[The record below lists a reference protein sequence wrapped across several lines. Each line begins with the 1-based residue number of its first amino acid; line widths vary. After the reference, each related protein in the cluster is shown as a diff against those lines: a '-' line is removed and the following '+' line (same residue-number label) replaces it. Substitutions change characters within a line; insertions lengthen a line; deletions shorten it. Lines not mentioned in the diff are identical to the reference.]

1 MCGRYNV
8 LTSAQGFVDLLS
20 VLIEIDKKLEQGPR
34 YNVAPTQPVLAV
46 RRALSPDNAEM
57 VMLRW
62 GLIPFWAKDR
72 TIGNRLINA
81 RSETAAVK
89 PAFRQAFKKRRCL
102 IAADGWYEWQ
112 KAQGHKQPYFIHRK
126 DNLPFFFAGLWE
138 RWEGTDEHDEGV
150 SVESCTILT
159 CDAPEY
165 LKFIHPRMPVALDQ
179 GLYEQWMDPSNTDSK
194 HANEVLRQRPTN
206 IFAAHPVSTY
216 VNKPTNDSPQCIEP
230 IDASL

>member
-34 YNVAPTQPVLAV
+34 YNIAPTQSVLAV
-46 RRALSPDNAEM
+46 RQSSSSEHAKM
-57 VMLRW
+57 MMLRW
-62 GLIPFWAKDR
+62 GLIPFWAKDQ

-81 RSETAAVK
+81 RSETAASK
-89 PAFRQAFKKRRCL
+89 PAFRQSFKKRRCL

-112 KAQGHKQPYFIHRK
+112 KTPSRKQPYFIHRK

-138 RWEGTDEHDEGV
+138 HWEGTDEHDQTV

-159 CDAPEY
+159 GDAPEH
-165 LKFIHPRMPVALDQ
+165 LKSIHPRMPVALDE
-179 GLYEQWMDPSNTDSK
+179 GLYEQWLDPSNTDPK
-194 HANEVLRQRPTN
+194 RAHEVLLQRPLD

-216 VNKPTNDSPQCIEP
+216 VNKPANDSPQCIDP
-230 IDASL
+230 IDVTL

>member
-34 YNVAPTQPVLAV
+34 YNIAPTQPVLAV
-46 RRALSPDNAEM
+46 RQSSSQDSAEM

-62 GLIPFWAKDR
+62 GLIPFWAKDQ

-81 RSETAAVK
+81 RSETAASK
-89 PAFRQAFKKRRCL
+89 PAFRQSFKKRRCL

-112 KAQGHKQPYFIHRK
+112 KAPGGKQPYFIHRK

-138 RWEGTDEHDEGV
+138 RWEGADEQGQTID
-150 SVESCTILT
+150 VESCTILT
-159 CDAPEY
+159 GDAPED
-165 LKFIHPRMPVALDQ
+165 LKSIHPRMPVALDM
-179 GLYEQWMDPSNTDSK
+179 GLYEQWMDPNNTDPK
-194 HANEVLRQRPTN
+194 GANEVLLQRPMN
-206 IFAAHPVSTY
+206 VFEAHPVSTF
-216 VNKPTNDSPQCIEP
+216 VNKPANDSPQCIEP
-230 IDASL
+230 IGESP